1 MDLRAAFGR
10 TSKVRLLAQRARRVC
25 VPLGAVCLLTFLTGS
40 AVASTP
46 WDLHCPAMP
55 AEHAAPAP
63 VTAAARTFFP
73 WVKTAGDALHDG
85 PVYLV
90 ALSSHT
96 QISRD
101 GDYRD
106 GDDYYLHRALIAVA
120 PAYRGAVAIAGARL
134 GTRGARTTLGF
145 STDGANHCTVSN
157 PVVNCGNRSL
167 RYASQLRIPADRGWR
182 IVETELRIGRTG
194 CFRITATG
202 AGLKARIPLAVP
214 GPDWGTPGW

>member
-1 MDLRAAFGR
+1 MLC
-10 TSKVRLLAQRARRVC
+10 SIV
-25 VPLGAVCLLTFLTGS
+25 TFVSS
-40 AVASTP
+40 AVASDP
-46 WDLHCPAMP
+46 WNVRCAAMP
-55 AEHAAPAP
+55 AEQPSPKPLA
-63 VTAAARTFFP
+63 AAARRFFP
-73 WVKTAGDALHDG
+73 WVTPTPSSLHQG

-96 QISRD
+96 RISRD

-106 GDDYYLHRALIAVA
+106 SSNYYLHRALIAIA
-120 PAYRGAVAIAGARL
+120 PSYTRAVSISGRRL
-134 GTRGARTTLGF
+134 GRAGSRTALGF

-167 RYASQLRIPADRGWR
+167 HFAAHLRVAAKPGWR

-194 CFRITATG
+194 CFRLTATG
-202 AGLKARIPLAVP
+202 TDLNAQTPLSVP